1 MLAPL
6 RWLLRAF
13 SSITLSVALLSLI
26 AIYGTLASVPIGLL
40 ALGPTWAVIA
50 LAVVLSASLPAV
62 LIGAGVRRCL
72 QKPRH
77 GLRFAATLI
86 GGLFG
91 AVGGA
96 WAWRV
101 WAWPALRFDPVSGNG
116 MRLFAGFVERYED
129 ITLRRLPGI
138 ELTELE
144 FYAAWPF
151 KLLLILFVTNMVVAT
166 VRRIEFGVK
175 NAGVLAVHSG
185 IVLIAMS
192 SLYYQA
198 LKQEGDTI
206 LLAGAQLADGTS
218 ARGPAQT
225 HFYDATR
232 VAIWTPRTQWG
243 YGYAKERIVVY
254 AFGLTPLGLG
264 ALLGSDQPMMP
275 NQIYALEYPSELR
288 DILQAA
294 RQQRFD
300 DWYALVSDRLTK
312 VFRHVDP
319 TPAVTDEALEL
330 LSIDGGGA
338 VSSAAGLMGL
348 STRQFRRR
356 FLRSFGM
363 TPKRYQRLTRVDRML
378 RQLHPRAWE
387 SDAFAGEP
395 VAFADQPH
403 AIREFKEATGVTP
416 SVYLASKRAGDRTL
430 RSLAV
435 ESSVAAPVES
445 EKDA

>member
-1 MLAPL
+1 MNETDTTRDEL
-6 RWLLRAF
+6 RTVPPPEALSPFVSVFVCRRDCVDGQVIRLLPELR
-13 SSITLSVALLSLI
+13 SSVQ
-26 AIYGTLASVPIGLL
+26 V
-40 ALGPTWAVIA
+40 
-50 LAVVLSASLPAV
+50 
-62 LIGAGVRRCL
+62 
-72 QKPRH
+72 
-77 GLRFAATLI
+77 
-86 GGLFG
+86 
-91 AVGGA
+91 
-96 WAWRV
+96 
-101 WAWPALRFDPVSGNG
+101 N
-116 MRLFAGFVERYED
+116 
-129 ITLRRLPGI
+129 
-138 ELTELE
+138 
-144 FYAAWPF
+144 
-151 KLLLILFVTNMVVAT
+151 
-166 VRRIEFGVK
+166 
-175 NAGVLAVHSG
+175 
-185 IVLIAMS
+185 
-192 SLYYQA
+192 
-198 LKQEGDTI
+198 
-206 LLAGAQLADGTS
+206 LADPYWVREQDS
-218 ARGPAQT
+218 DAQWRQCP
-225 HFYDATR
+225 R